1 MTPSLRLDWT
11 MPEDRLARLTVQGDL
26 DFTCAAQLLDTV
38 TARLSEHPSLRGLHV
53 DCAGLSHC
61 DSYGLSMLLM
71 AHRRALA
78 AGVAFRLDNRSTALD
93 RMLELTG
100 TVEHLTADTVADDH
114 SQSS

>member
-1 MTPSLRLDWT
+1 MTLPLRLDWT
-11 MPEDRLARLTVQGDL
+11 MPEARLGRLAVLGELTFDS
-26 DFTCAAQLLDTV
+26 AAQLLDAV
-38 TARLSEHPSLRGLHV
+38 MEHLARHPTLRELRV
-53 DCAGLSHC
+53 DCAGLDHC

-78 AGVAFRLDNRSTALD
+78 AGVALRLDNRPSVLD

-100 TVEHLTADTVADDH
+100 TVEHLAADSDVDR